1 MLTDYIHAAM
11 HQATYELL
19 PDGEGFYGEIPA
31 LEGVWAN
38 ASTLEVCH
46 EELQKVLE
54 GWVVVG
60 LRFGHSIPVINGIDL
75 NTPCTNEFALFADS

>member
-19 PDGEGFYGEIPA
+19 PDDEGFYGEIPA

-54 GWVVVG
+54 GWVVLG
-60 LRFGHSIPVINGIDL
+60 LRRGHIMAFGVSRSRRLAHPGI
-75 NTPCTNEFALFADS
+75 TKAQ

>member
-11 HQATYELL
+11 HQATNELL
-19 PDGEGFYGEIPA
+19 PDGEGFYGEIPI

-46 EELQKVLE
+46 EDS
-54 GWVVVG
+54 VG
-60 LRFGHSIPVINGIDL
+60 CWRAG
-75 NTPCTNEFALFADS
+75 